1 VNVSRTVK
9 RILMPVTAMSL
20 GYMVAAPALADEQQQ
35 PALLEEIVVTAQK
48 RAENLAEVPVA
59 VSVVNAEQ
67 LQTAN
72 ITNAESL
79 DQLVPTLTFKKG
91 TTNVNSTLSVRG
103 VGTQSF
109 ASGAEPSVATVVDGV
124 VMGRAGMAFTE
135 FSDINQVEVL
145 QGPQGTVFGKNASA
159 GVINMTTRD
168 PGQELAVEGSAAYFQ
183 GGEYHVD
190 ARVAGPI
197 TDALAGS
204 VAVLYRDY
212 PGNIRNVFDNRM
224 VNGDRVHGIH
234 GKLIYNITDGLKLT
248 LNGDYVDSIDNCC
261 ADVIGTVLPTT
272 YYTNVFLPSLHGVV
286 PGPTNM
292 SIYNDFGP
300 QTNDTNTGT
309 SAQLDWSLGEYTLT
323 SITAFRR
330 WYNFQGR
337 DGDFHGSDDNYL
349 DTAKNNPGNFPDIME
364 HDRGGLTFK
373 QYSEELRLASPTNQL
388 LEYVVGAFL
397 WHTDEKDY
405 FSRTDSLCTASTAPV
420 DATGF
425 TPCLPGSST
434 ITNTAGVA
442 NWDTKFDNEALFG
455 QGTINVTD
463 TFRLIAGGRYTHDK
477 VSYSLSRFDTN
488 GTGPGVGGPFTGSG
502 STDDNGWSAKGG
514 VQYDFTK
521 DIMGYVTW
529 SRGYKGPAF
538 NVFFNMAAA
547 NTAPIAPETSNA
559 YEMGLKSSLFDEQ
572 LRLNFAAFVETFD
585 NFQANSFQLING
597 SVTTTLT
604 NAGRVRSSGA
614 TADFEWRPI
623 KDFSVYGGYAYD
635 KANIVAYQCNAAI
648 LTAAQLATCVGHDGK
663 MLPFAPRNK
672 ANITPSYLL
681 PLGDSV
687 PFQTRV
693 NLSYV
698 YTSLTNFDIDQTP
711 MARQPAY
718 GLLNGSIVF
727 SDSKDKYSLSLL
739 GQNLT
744 NKFYT
749 TFITPVGNG
758 VAAGS
763 FQRMQVPRDATR
775 YWGVSISAKF

>member
-1 VNVSRTVK
+1 MNVSRTVK
-9 RILMPVTAMSL
+9 RILMPVTAVSL
-20 GYMVAAPALADEQQQ
+20 GYMVVAPALADDQQ

-59 VSVVNAEQ
+59 VSVVSAEQ

-103 VGTQSF
+103 IGTQSF

-159 GVINMTTRD
+159 GVINMTTKD
-168 PGQELAVEGSAAYFQ
+168 PGQELEVEGSTAYFQ

-197 TDALAGS
+197 TDSLGGS
-204 VAVLYRDY
+204 VDILYRDY
-212 PGNIRNVFDNRM
+212 PGNIRNVYDNQM
-224 VNGDRVHGIH
+224 VDGDHVHGIH
-234 GKLIYNITDGLKLT
+234 GKLIYSVTDAVKLT
-248 LNGDYVDSIDNCC
+248 TNADYVNSVDNCC
-261 ADVIGTVLPTT
+261 ADVIGVVLPTK
-272 YYTNVFLPSLHGVV
+272 YYTNVFLPSLHGVI

-292 SIYNDFGP
+292 SIDNDFSP
-300 QTNDTNTGT
+300 QTNDTNTGI
-309 SAQLDWSLGEYTLT
+309 SEQVDWSLGEYTVT

-337 DGDFHGSDDNYL
+337 DGDFHAGDDLY
-349 DTAKNNPGNFPDIME
+349 TFGAGGNFPDIME

-405 FSRTDSLCTASTAPV
+405 FTRTDKECTATTLAA
-420 DATGF
+420 DNTGF
-425 TPCLPGSST
+425 APCAVGSST
-434 ITNTAGVA
+434 YVNTVGSA

-463 TFRLIAGGRYTHDK
+463 TFRFIAGARYTHDK
-477 VSYSLSRFDTN
+477 VSYSLDRVDLSV
-488 GTGPGVGGPFTGSG
+488 TGPGVGGPFAGSG

-514 VQYDFTK
+514 VQYDFSK
-521 DIMGYVTW
+521 DIMGYATW

-559 YEMGLKSSLFDEQ
+559 YEIGLKSSLFDEQ
-572 LRLNFAAFVETFD
+572 LRLNFAAYVETFD

-604 NAGRVRSSGA
+604 NAGTVRSSGA

-623 KDFSVYGGYAYD
+623 KDFSIYGGYAYD
-635 KANIVAYQCNAAI
+635 KGIIVAYQCNPAI
-648 LTAAQLATCVGHDGK
+648 LTAAQLATCTGHDGK

-681 PLGDSV
+681 PLGSEV

-693 NLSYV
+693 NVSYV

-711 MARQPAY
+711 LARQPSY

-727 SDSKDKYSLSLL
+727 SDQKDKYSLSFL
-739 GQNLT
+739 GENLT

-775 YWGVSISAKF
+775 YWGIMFSAKL